1 MVYSW
6 ASINCIPLVTIHLHF
21 HGPESSAL
29 LSAFFHLQTK
39 KIAQRQGTM
48 EITWKGLTEDIHSE
62 VVFVLLILKSL
73 TIFAGSNNPILT
85 LNFQKLWCL
94 WRFLTIVYHALIQK
108 SSHTNQQCS
117 INDVRNCPFLFE
129 FEYIKICLCAER
141 RKHFIVLFKFGFAY
155 VNAMA

>member
-1 MVYSW
+1 MTLVQTQTEHVSMIRFKPGNIPRTNNMSHLVRRRIPGNVTINIFTYNQTCWTGFTDRCKMVYSW

-85 LNFQKLWCL
+85 LNFQKL
-94 WRFLTIVYHALIQK
+94 
-108 SSHTNQQCS
+108 
-117 INDVRNCPFLFE
+117 
-129 FEYIKICLCAER
+129 
-141 RKHFIVLFKFGFAY
+141 
-155 VNAMA
+155 